1 MCGSLCLRVFTY
13 PSFEEVPCVVDSA
26 DSTRPPTPC
35 TVQSQSHR
43 LNSVEADTHGDTCTS
58 LSQKPSKHTHT
69 LHKYIYFAEGNCSH
83 MCLYV
88 CNDTPSRRQDG
99 DGSCASREIMWH
111 HVNTS
116 NCKTQSH
123 AVREASAALT
133 SCVSPHAHSAWRTSA
148 HSGRSY
154 RRRDTRF
161 ESCWVTEEPGNV
173 LRPLIIPVYQQ
184 TVCMCAPKPAHIC
197 SNRPESVAHAIF

>member
-1 MCGSLCLRVFTY
+1 MCGSLCLCVFTY

-35 TVQSQSHR
+35 TVKSQSHR
-43 LNSVEADTHGDTCTS
+43 LNSVEADTHIHLYCKNP
-58 LSQKPSKHTHT
+58 LNTHP
-69 LHKYIYFAEGNCSH
+69 LHKYMYFAEGNHSH

-88 CNDTPSRRQDG
+88 CDDTPSRRQDG
-99 DGSCASREIMWH
+99 DRSCTSREVMWH

-154 RRRDTRF
+154 RHRDTRF

-173 LRPLIIPVYQQ
+173 LRLLIIPVYKQ
-184 TVCMCAPKPAHIC
+184 TVCMCAPKPAHIW
-197 SNRPESVAHAIF
+197 SSRAESMACALF

>member
-1 MCGSLCLRVFTY
+1 MCRGLCLCVFTY

-43 LNSVEADTHGDTCTS
+43 LNSVEADTHAS
-58 LSQKPSKHTHT
+58 LLQKPSKHA
-69 LHKYIYFAEGNCSH
+69 LHKYMYFAEGNHSR

-88 CNDTPSRRQDG
+88 CDDTPSRRQDG
-99 DGSCASREIMWH
+99 DRSCTSREIMWR

-173 LRPLIIPVYQQ
+173 LRLLIIPVYKQ
-184 TVCMCAPKPAHIC
+184 TVRMCAPKPADIC
-197 SNRPESVAHAIF
+197 SSRAESVACALF